1 MHRILIIGLA
11 AVVLAGAAACGD
23 ETAGRDAAAQ
33 TNVAPAP
40 VAQAVPV
47 APDGE
52 QRRVVYVDVRQPAEW
67 AEGRVEGAIHIPHTE
82 MQARLAELEE
92 HRDADIVLYCRT
104 GRRAGIAEEI
114 LRQAGF
120 ERLHNGGGLEDLQ
133 RQGVPVVR

>member
-11 AVVLAGAAACGD
+11 AGMVAGVVACGD

-33 TNVAPAP
+33 TS
-40 VAQAVPV
+40 VAQAPALQA
-47 APDGE
+47 APAAPNGE
-52 QRRVVYVDVRQPAEW
+52 QRRVVYVDVRQPDEW

-82 MQARLAELEE
+82 MSARWAELEE

-104 GRRAGIAEEI
+104 GRRSGIAEEI

-120 ERLHNGGGLEDLQ
+120 ERLHNGGALSDLAQ
-133 RQGVPVVR
+133 QGVPVVR